1 MNKEEVV
8 EFMLD
13 SINTDNRDMCE
24 RNGMSKEETELSI
37 EQSQHSLGYM
47 LENLYD
53 RMKEANIIA

>member
-37 EQSQHSLGYM
+37 EQSQHSLRHM